1 MARIKRV
8 KLPTTAWYHLIA
20 RVTNREF
27 LLETDRKKSHFVDF
41 LYRSL
46 EFSGV
51 ELGTY
56 AIMDNHVHLFVR
68 VPEARELDDK
78 EILRR
83 ISVLNGEERAKAVRE
98 KWEAWQEEGR
108 EDRYKTDRA
117 RYLRRMY
124 DVSQFMKTLKELFTM
139 WYNRTY
145 RHVGTLWTDRFKSL
159 LVEGGNSV
167 EKLRV
172 YIETNPVRAGIVGS
186 AVDYVWNGIGAAVRG
201 DAVAKRGQS
210 LLDGER
216 AEAES
221 YTEREEVDRDG
232 TRAACGQ
239 VVSDRRVIPFSNG
252 KVLGSKEFVM
262 RIVRLMGFFS
272 RRTYAWPLKEI
283 EFGQKVF
290 AALGYKEDA
299 VSTVLSFVA

>member
-27 LLETDRKKSHFVDF
+27 LLETDGKKSRFIDF

-56 AIMDNHVHLFVR
+56 AIMDNHVHLFVL
-68 VPEARELDDK
+68 VPEARELDDE

-83 ISVLNGEERAKAVRE
+83 ISVLNGKERARTVRE
-98 KWEAWQEEGR
+98 KWEVWQEDGHE
-108 EDRYKTDRA
+108 ERYKADRA
-117 RYLRRMY
+117 RYLHRMY

-159 LVEGGNSV
+159 LVEDGNNV
-167 EKLRV
+167 EKLRI
-172 YIETNPVRAGIVGS
+172 YIETNPVRAGIVGN
-186 AVDYVWNGIGAAVRG
+186 AVDYAWNGIGAAVRG
-201 DAVAKRGQS
+201 DVVAKQGQA

-216 AEAES
+216 MDAQS
-221 YTEREEVDRDG
+221 HTEREPADGDG
-232 TRAACGQ
+232 TQATCGQ
-239 VVSDRRVIPFSNG
+239 IVSDRRVIPFSNG
-252 KVLGSKEFVM
+252 RILGSREFVT

-272 RRTYAWPLKEI
+272 RRTHAWPLKEK
-283 EFGQKVF
+283 EFRQKVF

-299 VSTVLSFVA
+299 ISTFLSSVA

>member
-1 MARIKRV
+1 MARIRRV

-27 LLETDRKKSHFVDF
+27 LLETDGKKSRFVDF

-46 EFSGV
+46 DFSGV

-68 VPEARELDDK
+68 VPEARDLDDE

-83 ISVLNGEERAKAVRE
+83 ISVLNGVERAEIVRE
-98 KWEAWQEEGR
+98 KWETWQEAGQE
-108 EDRYKTDRA
+108 ERYKADRA

-159 LVEGGNSV
+159 LVEDGENV
-167 EKLRV
+167 ENLRI
-172 YIETNPVRAGIVGS
+172 YIERNPVRAGIVS
-186 AVDYVWNGIGAAVRG
+186 DAEDYVWNGIGAATRG
-201 DAVAKRGQS
+201 DVVAKRGQS

-216 AEAES
+216 FDGESHAEGEHAARAGS
-221 YTEREEVDRDG
+221 YVAG
-232 TRAACGQ
+232 GQ

-252 KVLGSKEFVM
+252 KILGSKKFVT

-272 RRTYAWPLKEI
+272 RRTHAWPLKEV

-290 AALGYKEDA
+290 AALGYKEDGI
-299 VSTVLSFVA
+299 SLLLSSVA

>member
-1 MARIKRV
+1 MARIRRV

-27 LLETDRKKSHFVDF
+27 LLETDGKKSRFVDF

-46 EFSGV
+46 DFSGV

-68 VPEARELDDK
+68 VPEACELDDE

-83 ISVLNGEERAKAVRE
+83 ISVLNGVECAEIVRE
-98 KWEAWQEEGR
+98 KWETWLEEGH
-108 EDRYKTDRA
+108 EERYKADRA

-145 RHVGTLWTDRFKSL
+145 RHIGTLWTDRFKSL
-159 LVEGGNSV
+159 LVEDGENV
-167 EKLRV
+167 ENLRV
-172 YIETNPVRAGIVGS
+172 YIETNPVRAGIVDEAG
-186 AVDYVWNGIGAAVRG
+186 DYVWNGIGAAMRG
-201 DAVAKRGQS
+201 DLVAKRGQS

-216 AEAES
+216 IDGESRAEC
-221 YTEREEVDRDG
+221 ERTDRDG
-232 TRAACGQ
+232 SYVDGGRI
-239 VVSDRRVIPFSNG
+239 VSDRRVIPFSNG
-252 KVLGSKEFVM
+252 KILGSKAFVM

-272 RRTYAWPLKEI
+272 RHTHAWPLKEV

-290 AALGYKEDA
+290 AALGYKEDGI
-299 VSTVLSFVA
+299 SLLLSSVA

>member
-1 MARIKRV
+1 MARIRRV

-27 LLETDRKKSHFVDF
+27 LLETDGKKSRFVDF

-46 EFSGV
+46 DFSGV

-68 VPEARELDDK
+68 VPEARELEDE

-83 ISVLNGEERAKAVRE
+83 ISVLNGDERAKTVKE
-98 KWEAWQEEGR
+98 KWEAWQEEGH
-108 EDRYKTDRA
+108 EELYNVDRV
-117 RYLRRMY
+117 RYLHRMY

-145 RHVGTLWTDRFKSL
+145 RHVGTLWTGRFKSL
-159 LVEGGNSV
+159 LVEDGGNV
-167 EKLRV
+167 ENLRV
-172 YIETNPVRAGIVGS
+172 YIETNPVRAGIVDN
-186 AVDYVWNGIGAAVRG
+186 AEEYVWNGIGAARRG
-201 DAVAKRGQS
+201 DTVAKRGQS

-216 AEAES
+216 VDGDSHAEG
-221 YTEREEVDRDG
+221 ERTDGDEVCTAGERI
-232 TRAACGQ
+232 
-239 VVSDRRVIPFSNG
+239 VSDRRVIPFSNG
-252 KVLGSKEFVM
+252 KILGSLEFVM

-272 RRTYAWPLKEI
+272 RRTRAWPLKEV

-290 AALGYKEDA
+290 AALGYKED
-299 VSTVLSFVA
+299 VISTLLSSVA

>member
-8 KLPTTAWYHLIA
+8 KQPTTTWYHLIA

-27 LLETDRKKSHFVDF
+27 LLETDGKKSRFIDF

-46 EFSGV
+46 DFSGV

-68 VPEARELDDK
+68 VPEASELDDA

-83 ISVLNGEERAKAVRE
+83 ISVLNGENRAKTVRE
-98 KWEAWQEEGR
+98 RWESWQESGQEIC
-108 EDRYKTDRA
+108 YKADRA

-145 RHVGTLWTDRFKSL
+145 RHVGTLWTDRFKSV
-159 LVEGGNSV
+159 LVEDGDYAKRV
-167 EKLRV
+167 HV
-172 YIETNPVRAGIVGS
+172 YIEANPVRAGIVDNPT
-186 AVDYVWNGIGAAVRG
+186 DYCWSGIGAAKRG
-201 DAVAKRGQS
+201 DPVAKQGQA
-210 LLDGER
+210 LLAGER
-216 AEAES
+216 GGEIES
-221 YTEREEVDRDG
+221 RQEDERTNEKESRVTD
-232 TRAACGQ
+232 
-239 VVSDRRVIPFSNG
+239 VPIVPNRRVIPFSNG
-252 KVLGSKEFVM
+252 KILGSQRFVT
-262 RIVRLMGFFS
+262 RIVRMMGFFS
-272 RRTYAWPLKEI
+272 RRTRAWPLKEI

-290 AALGYKEDA
+290 AALGYKKDFISIIA
-299 VSTVLSFVA
+299 A